1 MDFEFD
7 FDALSSIGSSN
18 SGGSNGDKRK
28 NRENKDNDYD
38 YQNDTY
44 DKMMSV
50 ASKNRSNSDDS
61 AHDISDSDASSEH
74 NMDALGYDY
83 SSGSVES
90 EAESDGDV
98 DEIEVP
104 SSDGFNGIDLPDISD
119 ENENESA
126 GLTQASDDGQQ
137 EQEKEQGTGDFDT
150 DFDTS
155 FDEEDLATSAEPVSV
170 QKKEFG
176 GHNKDVIF
184 SQKDAEKAKEESDIS
199 TSLYD
204 IPDIQLGMDENGNA
218 SLLEANGGGIP
229 TIKIICIGG
238 SEQYYKSILTAI
250 PEKMD
255 METGQKP
262 YQDIQFVKYTPTGG
276 KNTLYVI
283 DTVNPDIIL
292 MYHNT
297 QLQSAIQFHQSILNG
312 FDDKGV
318 PYRDKYLDKRL
329 IVISPKD
336 ISSEMNMRNA
346 GIKFFVRETNPKTH
360 AVDINDLVMTIRAA
374 YNDILAKKERRE
386 KRSLGNSIL
395 TKKRTTIQN
404 PIVQKENV
412 LGEAIQQVQMQAQVQ
427 GQNPTQ
433 TQEANCMNTMTEES
447 ITIPSTEP
455 TQEEETSNSVDTKQN
470 DAPDLGDDVPT
481 ITLETA
487 SDSEDDE
494 NKDSTKAQ
502 QNHPMMPPVAPANPT
517 PIYSNAETNET
528 PSTTPTPAPSPAPVT
543 TTAPVLTPTAT
554 VAHPQS
560 VVPSQ
565 SFVQSNSAPVITEPP
580 ETSKIIAVYS
590 ATGGSGK
597 TMFATNLAS
606 ILSKYSNLED
616 ATQLQ
621 YRVALIESN
630 FTCSVLDLFYDF
642 KFSNNIGKLAQ
653 EVSAYLS
660 DDGQINIPE
669 EKMQPLISQY
679 MYHEPNSH
687 IDIMLGIE
695 TPLEIDR
702 IGSGFMYCL
711 LNTLRNMYDVV
722 ILDMGSDLSKHPAL
736 ETFNEADEIYYIMP
750 MDIPSIRNTKTLS
763 SFFTGFFK
771 FSNENVKIILNKV
784 ETDNEYFGVE
794 DIYNIMG
801 KENFIPE
808 GTIPY
813 MHKEVA
819 DSITRGIPIVMEDIN
834 NPVSQAIF
842 SIAAG
847 VNHMLTNVEVE
858 TEGKTEKEEK
868 KGIFG
873 GLFGGKK
880 KNKETEKSSKKEE
893 KKSSKSSALNSSSS
907 SSKSQ
912 KSSGSWLFG
921 KKNASQSHS
930 ESKSK
935 PKKPNLPANHVVE
948 EDVEDLY
955 VPMNDILKS
964 EEQKDK
970 KKGLFAKLFGGLFS
984 KNKKEKD
991 KDKKVI
997 KNKKGAKKDGE
1008 NALPDPKRELEAPKK
1023 EEHEKPKKKGFGSF
1037 LSFGKSKK
1045 SSDQEQDG
1053 RKLQSQSKGHDEE
1066 QTQRH
1071 GRPSRLQSR
1080 TQGSSSGTKNPFQSR
1095 KRG

>member
-7 FDALSSIGSSN
+7 FDALDSIGNSN
-18 SGGSNGDKRK
+18 SGGSNGNKRK

-44 DKMMSV
+44 DKMMSM
-50 ASKNRSNSDDS
+50 SNNNRSNE
-61 AHDISDSDASSEH
+61 SDSDASSEH

-90 EAESDGDV
+90 ESEADNDV
-98 DEIEVP
+98 EEIEVS
-104 SSDGFNGIDLPDISD
+104 SSDGIDGIELPDISD
-119 ENENESA
+119 DNENESTE
-126 GLTQASDDGQQ
+126 LTRASDDGQQ
-137 EQEKEQGTGDFDT
+137 DQEEQSVGDFDT

-155 FDEEDLATSAEPVSV
+155 FDEEDLATSAEPISV

-184 SQKDAEKAKEESDIS
+184 SQKDAGVAENESNIS
-199 TSLYD
+199 TSLDD

-218 SLLEANGGGIP
+218 SLLDANGGGIP

-395 TKKRTTIQN
+395 TKKRTTIQK

-412 LGEAIQQVQMQAQVQ
+412 LGEAIQQVQMQAQIQ
-427 GQNPTQ
+427 EQNQ
-433 TQEANCMNTMTEES
+433 AQAQEENGMNMTTEES

-455 TQEEETSNSVDTKQN
+455 TQAEDISDAVDAKNTKKQ
-470 DAPDLGDDVPT
+470 DSTESDFGDDIPT
-481 ITLETA
+481 ITLETT

-502 QNHPMMPPVAPANPT
+502 QNQPMMPPVAPANPT
-517 PIYSNAETNET
+517 PIYSNAEAKET
-528 PSTTPTPAPSPAPVT
+528 PSTTVSTEPSPS
-543 TTAPVLTPTAT
+543 LTPVPA
-554 VAHPQS
+554 VAHPQNI
-560 VVPSQ
+560 VPSQ

-653 EVSAYLS
+653 EVSSYLS

-858 TEGKTEKEEK
+858 TESKSEKEEK
-868 KGIFG
+868 KGLFG
-873 GLFGGKK
+873 GLFGGGKK
-880 KNKETEKSSKKEE
+880 KNKDKEKEE
-893 KKSSKSSALNSSSS
+893 KKSSKSNSSN
-907 SSKSQ
+907 KSQ
-912 KSSGSWLFG
+912 KSSGSGLFG
-921 KKNASQSHS
+921 KKNASQAHS
-930 ESKSK
+930 NQATKTNTK
-935 PKKPNLPANHVVE
+935 PRKPSLPANHVVD
-948 EDVEDLY
+948 EDVEYLD
-955 VPMNDILKS
+955 VPMDDILQA

-970 KKGLFAKLFGGLFS
+970 KKGFFANLFGGLFS
-984 KNKKEKD
+984 KNKKN

-997 KNKKGAKKDGE
+997 KNKKGAKKSGE
-1008 NALPDPKRELEAPKK
+1008 NALPAPKRELGAPKK
-1023 EEHEKPKKKGFGSF
+1023 EDQEKPKKKGFGGF

-1045 SSDQEQDG
+1045 ASEQEADG
-1053 RKLQSQSKGHDEE
+1053 RRLQPQSKVREDE
-1066 QTQRH
+1066 QTSKH

-1080 TQGSSSGTKNPFQSR
+1080 TQGSSNGTRNPFQSR
-1095 KRG
+1095 RRG